1 MATQPKKKWF
11 KQSVGDPTQGW
22 QIGYSIHAHS
32 DLSIVAAWR
41 DGWRVFLPDSGES
54 NAMIDLR

>member
-1 MATQPKKKWF
+1 M
-11 KQSVGDPTQGW
+11 
-22 QIGYSIHAHS
+22 HAHS

-54 NAMIDLR
+54 SAMIDL